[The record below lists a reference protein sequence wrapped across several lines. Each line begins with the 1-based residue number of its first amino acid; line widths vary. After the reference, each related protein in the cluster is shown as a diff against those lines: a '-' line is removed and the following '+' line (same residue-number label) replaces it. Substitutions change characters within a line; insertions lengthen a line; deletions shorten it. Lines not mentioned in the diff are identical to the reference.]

1 MKDRARLE
9 KRSLTGKQQAN
20 LNEYEEQ
27 KKLYAEMGK
36 TQKLTGEIIHGIDA
50 EKPKK

>member
-9 KRSLTGKQQAN
+9 KRSLSGKQQAN

-27 KKLYAEMGK
+27 KRLYAEMEK
-36 TQKLTGEIIHGIDA
+36 SQKLTGEIVHGIDN
-50 EKPKK
+50 EKETK